1 MKILAEASG
10 MAIRQA
16 TNLHRQ
22 RRFAYNWLNLVAI
35 FNSALSLMY
44 TSTAQNENLPLV
56 LDYSRAIDD
65 LELAV
70 ELLEVFSGKFASAKK
85 IQGMIRTV
93 SAKLK
98 MYNIPSMGF

>member
-1 MKILAEASG
+1 

-16 TNLHRQ
+16 INLHRQ

-44 TSTAQNENLPLV
+44 TSTAQTNDLALV
-56 LDYSRAIDD
+56 LDHGKAIDD

-70 ELLEVFSGKFASAKK
+70 ELLEVFSTKFPSAKK
-85 IQGMIRTV
+85 IQGMIGAV
-93 SAKLK
+93 SAKLRVYT
-98 MYNIPSMGF
+98 MPPVGF